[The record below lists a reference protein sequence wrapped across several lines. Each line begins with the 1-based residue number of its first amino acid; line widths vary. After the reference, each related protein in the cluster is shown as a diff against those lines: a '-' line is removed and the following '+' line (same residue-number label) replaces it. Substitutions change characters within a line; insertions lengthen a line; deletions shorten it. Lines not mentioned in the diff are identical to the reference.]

1 MVGKELVLLLLFQT
15 DLRPDNIE
23 PNTDP
28 ATLKIVE
35 KCWEEV
41 DRQCISYTRPKQTR
55 VDLDS
60 LGWKTVRIFVSSTFT
75 DFFCEREVLVKK
87 V

>member
-15 DLRPDNIE
+15 DLRPDSIE
-23 PNTDP
+23 PDTDP

-55 VDLDS
+55 KDLDS
-60 LGWKTVRIFVSSTFT
+60 QGWKTVRVFVSSTFT